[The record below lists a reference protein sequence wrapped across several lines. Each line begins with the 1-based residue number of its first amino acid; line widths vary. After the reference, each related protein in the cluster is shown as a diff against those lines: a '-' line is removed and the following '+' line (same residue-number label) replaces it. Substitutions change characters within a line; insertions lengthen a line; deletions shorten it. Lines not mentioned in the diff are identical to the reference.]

1 MLREID
7 RDIWVG
13 EQPLKYFGLDVGT
26 RMTVIRMNNGELVI
40 ISPIQSDELFIHQL
54 NQIGQVTYI
63 ICPNL
68 YHHLFVTDFQKVYPE
83 AKLWA
88 TSGLET
94 KRPDIQIDK
103 IISDEQNKV
112 LDEIDCLLFNGF
124 KTLALSGA
132 SLLNEWVF
140 FHRNS
145 RSLILTD
152 TAFHFDESF
161 AMTTQ
166 LTARIMGGYKQLR
179 PSLLEKLATTEK
191 DRVKQ
196 SVRRVLAWDFERV
209 IMAHGS
215 IIEKDGKRRFKE
227 GYEWFLGTCLEVG

>member
-1 MLREID
+1 M
-7 RDIWVG
+7 
-13 EQPLKYFGLDVGT
+13 
-26 RMTVIRMNNGELVI
+26 
-40 ISPIQSDELFIHQL
+40 
-54 NQIGQVTYI
+54 
-63 ICPNL
+63 
-68 YHHLFVTDFQKVYPE
+68 
-83 AKLWA
+83 
-88 TSGLET
+88 
-94 KRPDIQIDK
+94 
-103 IISDEQNKV
+103 
-112 LDEIDCLLFNGF
+112 LFNGF
-124 KTLALSGA
+124 KTLALNGA
-132 SLLNEWVF
+132 SLLNECVF
-140 FHRNS
+140 LHRPS

-166 LTARIMGGYKQLR
+166 LTARIMGGFKQLR

-227 GYEWFLGTCLEVG
+227 GYEWFLGTCLEVA

>member
-7 RDIWVG
+7 KDIWVA

-26 RMTVIRMNNGELVI
+26 RMTVIRLNKGELTI
-40 ISPIQSDELFIHQL
+40 ISPIQTDNALVAQL
-54 NQIGQVTYI
+54 NQLGQVTYV

-68 YHHLFVTDFQKVYPE
+68 YHHLFVKYFQNIYPQAKV
-83 AKLWA
+83 WA
-88 TSGLET
+88 TSGLEI
-94 KRPDIQIDK
+94 KRPELQLDK
-103 IISDEQNKV
+103 IISNEQDNI
-112 LDEIDCLLFNGF
+112 LNEIDCLLFNGF
-124 KTLALSGA
+124 KTLTLNGA
-132 SLLNEWVF
+132 SLLNECVF
-140 FHRNS
+140 FHRAS

-152 TAFHFDESF
+152 TAFHFDENF
-161 AMTTQ
+161 TMTTQ

-196 SVRRVLAWDFERV
+196 SVERVLAWNFERV

-215 IIEKDGKRRFKE
+215 IIEKDGKTRFKE
-227 GYEWFLGTCLEVG
+227 GYEWFLGTRLEVA